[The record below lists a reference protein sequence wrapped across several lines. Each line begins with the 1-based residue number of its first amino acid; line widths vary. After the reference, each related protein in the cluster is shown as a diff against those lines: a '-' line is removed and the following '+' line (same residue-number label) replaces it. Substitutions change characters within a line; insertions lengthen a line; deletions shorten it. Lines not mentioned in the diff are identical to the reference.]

1 MVGYRFQPVDH
12 AGFMFRVGFN
22 ALVAPGL
29 GLSNASPGTLGVIP
43 WPYLS
48 LGASF

>member
-1 MVGYRFQPVDH
+1 
-12 AGFMFRVGFN
+12 MFRIGAT

-29 GLSNASPGTLGVIP
+29 GLQNPDPSHLGVLP